1 MAGEYAKVLLNS
13 KPRSTYSD
21 LDSPLKAGVCIFARK
36 LEKVFSMADLSQQDW
51 ASALEADQEALILDV
66 RTPQEF
72 EAGYIPEA
80 MNINIYEAQG
90 FLDAL
95 EKLDKSKNYY
105 VYCRSGN
112 RSRQACAL
120 MNNLGFTG
128 AFNLEGGII
137 DWQGEV
143 MQ

>member
-1 MAGEYAKVLLNS
+1 
-13 KPRSTYSD
+13 
-21 LDSPLKAGVCIFARK
+21 
-36 LEKVFSMADLSQQDW
+36 MADLSQLDW
-51 ASALEADQEALILDV
+51 ASRLDDDEQGLVLDV

-72 EAGYIPEA
+72 EEGYIPEA
-80 MNINIYEAQG
+80 ININIYEAQL

-120 MNNLGFTG
+120 MNTLGFAT
-128 AFNLEGGII
+128 AYNLEGGII
-137 DWQGEV
+137 EWQGEII
-143 MQ
+143 Q